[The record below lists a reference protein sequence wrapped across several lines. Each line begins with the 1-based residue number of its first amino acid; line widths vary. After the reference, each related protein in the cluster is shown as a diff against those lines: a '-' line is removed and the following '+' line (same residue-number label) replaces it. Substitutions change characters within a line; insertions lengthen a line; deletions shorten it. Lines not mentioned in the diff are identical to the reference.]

1 MFHHQLAAI
10 LAAAALTLSANVY
23 AAETPQ
29 PSEALSPVPFAAG
42 VEKDGKWG
50 ALDASGKVVIPL
62 SYDKEAV
69 SLSDS
74 EDQEADLAS
83 QAGRDNLIEVSKGKL
98 RGFYNREGK
107 VIVPVSYESRSV
119 WKDNALAVK
128 LPDSKI
134 RFYREDGTVISDH
147 MYDQVSDFQGGSA
160 IVKLD
165 GKYGYLFYDG
175 KEIAP
180 LYQEARWFAEGLA
193 PVKMDGKWGVINQT
207 GAVVIEPSY
216 KDSGPSFSSGLLAVK
231 NKENLW
237 GFINKENTPVVPF
250 SYEEA
255 VPVFSEHLTA
265 VKNKEGLWGFINDE
279 GTVAVKPQ
287 FKRVMT
293 EFSEDLA
300 GVKTIDGGAY
310 IKPDGTIAFM
320 ADYDMLFPFEDGL
333 AEVRKGE
340 VREEGVVR
348 RYPVSIG
355 IGWGWGHWLR
365 PHHHHRYHSGW
376 GFGIGFPLWD
386 PWGYEYG
393 TVPTVLVK
401 RGYIDNTGKVIA
413 STSNARVFPASS
425 RGILVFNNDRYG
437 WENRS
442 GTFIAHIA
450 YKAVIPVDE
459 AGILICRNDK
469 GDWGVLSMDDG
480 KELVPFSYDEIK
492 YLGSSIL
499 SYKQDGKYGILDK
512 DGKVISAPLYREM
525 GTASCGLIPVKDDA
539 WKVISYDG
547 SDVIVFPKKIS
558 QMTSFMNDRAGVKV
572 DGKWGLIDTKGN
584 WIVSPTYDNLKF
596 FE

>member
-62 SYDKEAV
+62 SYYKEAV

-193 PVKMDGKWGVINQT
+193 PVKMDRKWGVINQT

-293 EFSEDLA
+293 EFSEGLA

-348 RYPVSIG
+348 RYPEIG
-355 IGWGWGHWLR
+355 R
-365 PHHHHRYHSGW
+365 
-376 GFGIGFPLWD
+376 
-386 PWGYEYG
+386 
-393 TVPTVLVK
+393 
-401 RGYIDNTGKVIA
+401 
-413 STSNARVFPASS
+413 
-425 RGILVFNNDRYG
+425 
-437 WENRS
+437 
-442 GTFIAHIA
+442 AH
-450 YKAVIPVDE
+450 V
-459 AGILICRNDK
+459 
-469 GDWGVLSMDDG
+469 
-480 KELVPFSYDEIK
+480 
-492 YLGSSIL
+492 
-499 SYKQDGKYGILDK
+499 
-512 DGKVISAPLYREM
+512 
-525 GTASCGLIPVKDDA
+525 
-539 WKVISYDG
+539 
-547 SDVIVFPKKIS
+547 
-558 QMTSFMNDRAGVKV
+558 
-572 DGKWGLIDTKGN
+572 
-584 WIVSPTYDNLKF
+584 
-596 FE
+596 